1 MANIIDIPILI
12 EQLNEYTKLYDEGN
26 PAISDEEW
34 DRLYFKLQDLENK
47 FGIYHKDS
55 PTQKINYQLVS
66 ELEKSKH
73 NHPMLSLAKTK
84 DIKEVESF
92 LGNKAGIAMLK
103 MDGLTCSLTYE
114 GGRLVK
120 AETRGDG
127 EVGEDIT
134 HNALVIKNI
143 PNRIPL
149 KNKVIIDGEVICT
162 YQAFEQFKDEY
173 KNPRNFASGSIRLLD
188 SKECSKRNL
197 SFVAWDVIE
206 GINAELLS
214 EKLNALIDYNFDIAC
229 YRLLSKETDYE
240 AAIKDLKIA
249 AEDSSYPIDGVV
261 FKYNSVAEYYNAG
274 KTGHHFKGGLA
285 YKFADDEVE
294 TKLLDIEWTMGRT
307 GVLTPVAIYE
317 DIELE
322 GTICNKASLHNISVM
337 YETLNGG
344 AYVGKKIR
352 VFKANEI
359 IPQICW
365 AETSSPD
372 GAKQIHIP
380 DKCPICN
387 GDTIVKDNDC
397 VKVLYCDNPS
407 CEGKL
412 INVLDHFCGKK
423 GLDIKG
429 LSKARIEDLIEWGWV
444 SNIKDIFELDKYRS
458 EWINKSGYGVTSVDK
473 FLKSIKDSSNTTL
486 DKFICSLG
494 IPLIGS
500 TVSKEIA
507 RKIGTY
513 DEFRQYID
521 DKFDFSEW
529 EGFGDIMSQSLLKY
543 DYTLADEIAKEYL
556 TIELPKEENK
566 NNNVKGKTFVITGRL
581 KSGTRDQIK
590 AKIEAAGGKV
600 TGSVSGKTS
609 YLVNND
615 VNSTTSKNATAKK
628 LGVPIIDED
637 TLLTMLD

>member
-1 MANIIDIPILI
+1 
-12 EQLNEYTKLYDEGN
+12 
-26 PAISDEEW
+26 
-34 DRLYFKLQDLENK
+34 
-47 FGIYHKDS
+47 
-55 PTQKINYQLVS
+55 
-66 ELEKSKH
+66 
-73 NHPMLSLAKTK
+73 
-84 DIKEVESF
+84 
-92 LGNKAGIAMLK
+92 MLK

-229 YRLLSKETDYE
+229 YELVSKETDCE
-240 AAIKDLKIA
+240 ETIKNLKIA
-249 AEDSSYPIDGVV
+249 AEDNLYPIDGIV
-261 FKYNSVAEYYNAG
+261 FKYDSVAEYYKAG
-274 KTGHHFKGGLA
+274 RTNHHFKGGLA

-307 GVLTPVAIYE
+307 GILTPVAVYE
-317 DIELE
+317 EIELG
-322 GTICNKASLHNISVM
+322 GTICNRASLHNISVRDN
-337 YETLNGG
+337 TLKVPFYGQ
-344 AYVGKKIR
+344 KIK
-352 VFKANEI
+352 VVKMNEI
-359 IPQICW
+359 IPQIVW
-365 AETSSPD
+365 AEEFENPSDYLGYDAIPAPEVCPVCGKPTKIKNND
-372 GAKQIHIP
+372 G
-380 DKCPICN
+380 
-387 GDTIVKDNDC
+387 

-444 SNIKDIFELDKYRS
+444 SNIKDIFELDKYRN

-500 TVSKEIA
+500 TASKEIA

-513 DEFRQYID
+513 DKFRQYID

-615 VNSTTSKNATAKK
+615 VNSTTSKNATAKR
-628 LGVPIIDED
+628 LGVPIINED